1 MVWGVNVRNTV
12 LFACISLLVI
22 GMALCG
28 FGQSQPDAPVYVLEL
43 DGEINKA
50 TEEIIVNAIERAND
64 EGAYAFVLALNTPG
78 GRTDAMF
85 NIVEAMQQTSIP
97 VLYFVHPKGAISA
110 SAGTYLAMAS
120 NMIGMAPL
128 TTIGACEPILGYDPT
143 TGDVIEAPQKIREY
157 YTAVMRSYAEDHGR
171 DPEVAARFVSENLS
185 LTPDEALDL
194 GMADVKADDI
204 ATFLD
209 AVDGLEIKG
218 TVNGE
223 KVVLDTAGRETVS
236 ITLSLKDRILMA
248 ISDPNIAYLLT
259 TIGMLGIVFGFLTPG
274 IGIPEVVGV
283 LFLGLAVIANG
294 YVGFE
299 YGGILL
305 IVLGFI
311 FFIAEALTSTF
322 GLYTAAGT
330 ISFVVGSLLLFS
342 GTPGGEGRFFNEESV
357 RMFWLSIGVMTV
369 LIVGFLVFGLQ
380 AALRLR
386 RTAPT
391 TGNEQMLQEEATVI
405 DDLDPAGTVRIHGE
419 LWNARANERV
429 PAGERVRVVAVD
441 GLTLIVERNEVKGG
455 ENTYG

>member
-1 MVWGVNVRNTV
+1 MRYHV
-12 LFACISLLVI
+12 LLACITLLI
-22 GMALCG
+22 AGMALG
-28 FGQSQPDAPVYVLEL
+28 GLSQAQSGAPVYVLEL
-43 DGEINKA
+43 DAEVNKA
-50 TEEIIVNAIERAND
+50 TEEIIVNAIQRAND
-64 EGAYAFVLALNTPG
+64 EGAHAFVLALNTPG

-85 NIVEAMQQTSIP
+85 NIVEAMQQSSVP
-97 VLYFVHPKGAISA
+97 VLYFVYPKGAISA
-110 SAGTYLAMAS
+110 SAGTYIAMAS

-194 GMADVKADDI
+194 GMADVKADDL
-204 ATFLD
+204 AAFLD
-209 AVDGLEIKG
+209 AVDGMEVKG

-223 KVVLDTAGRETVS
+223 KVVLDTAGREIVTIS
-236 ITLSLKDRILMA
+236 LSLKDRIIMA

-322 GLYTAAGT
+322 GLYTGAGT

-342 GTPGGEGRFFNEESV
+342 GTSGGEGRFFNEESV

-391 TGNEQMLQEEATVI
+391 TGNEQMLQEEATVV
-405 DDLDPAGTVRIHGE
+405 DDLDLTGTVRVHGE
-419 LWNARANERV
+419 LWKARAKEHV
-429 PAGERVRVVAVD
+429 HAGERVKVVAVD
-441 GLTLIVERNEVKGG
+441 GLTLIVERTEEEGG
-455 ENTYG
+455 ENTHG